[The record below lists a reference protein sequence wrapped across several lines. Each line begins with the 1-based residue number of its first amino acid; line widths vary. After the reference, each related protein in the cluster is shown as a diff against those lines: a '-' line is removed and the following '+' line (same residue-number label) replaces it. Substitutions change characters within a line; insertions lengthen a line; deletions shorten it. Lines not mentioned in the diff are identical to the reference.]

1 MQCLSC
7 RGTLRL
13 GHTSYTVNRKGYH
26 LILDDVPAWI
36 CDQCGEPLFDEDA
49 VRVIQAMIREMD
61 DQIENLITARAA

>member
-1 MQCLSC
+1 MECLSC

-13 GHTSYTVNRKGYH
+13 GRTSYTVNRKGYH

-49 VRVIQAMIREMD
+49 VRVIQAMIREID
-61 DQIENLITARAA
+61 AQTENLATARAA